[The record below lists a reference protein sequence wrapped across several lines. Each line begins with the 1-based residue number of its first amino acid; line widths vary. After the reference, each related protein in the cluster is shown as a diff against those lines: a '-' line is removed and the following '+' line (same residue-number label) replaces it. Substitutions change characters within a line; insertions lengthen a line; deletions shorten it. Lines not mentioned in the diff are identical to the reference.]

1 MLFTATI
8 FFIVFL
14 ICYLRPHYGLVV
26 LLNINLIRNLIN
38 IDIVNPCLKCTSEND
53 VVLGALL
60 PILGFFIIIYRISFS
75 KKVVYSFDF
84 FDYFISA
91 TLLLLIYTSAV
102 SNHIYESFE
111 YTLRYIFLC
120 IPFFVI
126 TKLYFLNSKN
136 FENLLYK
143 ILEFSMNFALVFGLI
158 AVVVVLVSGYEEEYA
173 EYGVIMRL
181 TIQGVHPIPFA
192 QSIGLGLISSLFLIL
207 RNIKKQI
214 KSNLLFFKTALLTI
228 ILLYTNT
235 RGVII
240 SFVISMFFVL
250 VFSMKKPTISKKIIS
265 VFLITTALLSSVVLF
280 LLDFESLFGRFYS
293 DESALISV
301 FLRFVSIEDSMDIFI
316 NNLFTGIGPVGFSY
330 ISDLPYPHNFILDYL
345 VFFGI
350 FGLIAAL
357 SFIIFSIDIL
367 RVTNAY
373 KENNYL
379 FVILFS
385 IFIFYA
391 AETQV
396 SFTLW
401 MHKGMY
407 LALGLFMANYSIH
420 KRR

>member
-1 MLFTATI
+1 
-8 FFIVFL
+8 
-14 ICYLRPHYGLVV
+14 
-26 LLNINLIRNLIN
+26 
-38 IDIVNPCLKCTSEND
+38 
-53 VVLGALL
+53 
-60 PILGFFIIIYRISFS
+60 
-75 KKVVYSFDF
+75 
-84 FDYFISA
+84 
-91 TLLLLIYTSAV
+91 
-102 SNHIYESFE
+102 
-111 YTLRYIFLC
+111 
-120 IPFFVI
+120 
-126 TKLYFLNSKN
+126 
-136 FENLLYK
+136 
-143 ILEFSMNFALVFGLI
+143 MNFALVFGLI

-250 VFSMKKPTISKKIIS
+250 VFSMKKPTINKKIIS

-330 ISDLPYPHNFILDYL
+330 ISDLPYPHNFVLDYL

-379 FVILFS
+379 FAILFS